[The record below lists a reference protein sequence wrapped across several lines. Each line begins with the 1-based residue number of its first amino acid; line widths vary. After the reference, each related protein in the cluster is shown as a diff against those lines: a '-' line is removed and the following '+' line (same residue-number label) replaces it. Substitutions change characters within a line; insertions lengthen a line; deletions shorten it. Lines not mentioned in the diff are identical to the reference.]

1 VRYEEKEQQMKLNVD
16 LTRKDLARLVEGG
29 SVNKRPTGTNAK
41 AKQPIEVAVRNTKK
55 KAGRK

>member
-1 VRYEEKEQQMKLNVD
+1 MKLYVD

-41 AKQPIEVAVRNTKK
+41 AKEPIEVAVRNTKK
-55 KAGRK
+55 KSGRK